1 MWPWDMIMGSDSIE
15 TWPWDTKVVDI
26 DVLVLF
32 MSMLSIWHAVAHKK
46 LELLVACLVLGAL
59 TEFGSIRCGGTHC
72 HNAGVLNFAYCSSV
86 NSVVYYMPWVYSSVV
101 SAERLVGSSRWALPW
116 VCGALTFG
124 MCGIYEMQ
132 GPNMRWWKVRQ
143 DSRILKAEPIPFSR
157 LC

>member
-1 MWPWDMIMGSDSIE
+1 MPCAW
-15 TWPWDTKVVDI
+15 TTT
-26 DVLVLF
+26 
-32 MSMLSIWHAVAHKK
+32 
-46 LELLVACLVLGAL
+46 
-59 TEFGSIRCGGTHC
+59 TEFGSIRCGGAHRC

-132 GPNMRWWKVRQ
+132 GPNMRWWKVQR